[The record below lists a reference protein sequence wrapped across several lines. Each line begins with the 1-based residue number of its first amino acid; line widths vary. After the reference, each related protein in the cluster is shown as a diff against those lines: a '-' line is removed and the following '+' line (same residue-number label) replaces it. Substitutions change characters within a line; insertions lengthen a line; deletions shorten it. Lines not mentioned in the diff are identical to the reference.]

1 MVIFKNIKLFIT
13 FKKVGNNV
21 NFPLLFLNKCLLKT
35 KNVIKLKY
43 KEYKSFFIKANDRM
57 LIKRNK
63 NQ

>member
-1 MVIFKNIKLFIT
+1 MVIFKNIKWFIT
-13 FKKVGNNV
+13 FKKVGNDA

-43 KEYKSFFIKANDRM
+43 KEYKNIFIKMNDCM